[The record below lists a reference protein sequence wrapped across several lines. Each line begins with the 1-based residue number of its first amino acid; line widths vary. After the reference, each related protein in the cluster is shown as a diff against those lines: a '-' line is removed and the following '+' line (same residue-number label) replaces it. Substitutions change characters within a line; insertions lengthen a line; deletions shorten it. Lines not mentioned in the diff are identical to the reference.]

1 MQTPEDDNLRSS
13 IFNVVSSGAENALKV
28 ETDLL
33 RANPRVPWSVIQ
45 TCNQKKKDES
55 VADFRAHLE
64 ALLLQV
70 SGFHSRDEVT
80 QPALATLFV
89 NSLCPEVSGLI
100 KRPKQTNKKMGWEA
114 TCLTTVAEH
123 FKRTL
128 EQDCKQKSTKLLVLK
143 S

>member
-1 MQTPEDDNLRSS
+1 MLESS
-13 IFNVVSSGAENALKV
+13 LP
-28 ETDLL
+28 LL
-33 RANPRVPWSVIQ
+33 TGLLFKHA
-45 TCNQKKKDES
+45 TKKKKKKDES

-100 KRPKQTNKKMGWEA
+100 RRLKQTNQKKKKKWDWRLA
-114 TCLTTVAEH
+114 TCLTKLMTVAEH

-128 EQDCKQKSTKLLVLK
+128 EQDSKQKSTNLLALK

>member
-1 MQTPEDDNLRSS
+1 MQP
-13 IFNVVSSGAENALKV
+13 
-28 ETDLL
+28 
-33 RANPRVPWSVIQ
+33 
-45 TCNQKKKDES
+45 KKKKKEES

-100 KRPKQTNKKMGWEA
+100 RRLTQTNQKKKKWDWRLA
-114 TCLTTVAEH
+114 TCLTELMTVAEH
-123 FKRTL
+123 FQRTL
-128 EQDCKQKSTKLLVLK
+128 EQDSKQKSTNLLALK